1 MKGIFVLGAVFIIL
15 ILMGV
20 LFYYEDTHIVIQAY
34 AQSVTFVNELPSSFI
49 VKINLVVKNN
59 GFLPMGT
66 TITSILGVVNGT
78 SPSSLLTQ
86 TPKQYINT
94 TSVDVGPFSKKVI
107 TVSYTLPPDFNIE
120 YFYVEASGYY
130 NFKYTNTSNIQL
142 IEEINTLA
150 QRATSLQTPPQ
161 QYFIGG
167 NLTLISNPKPPYL
180 YIVQPYTITV
190 FNNNSYAISFY
201 AIFYPYNLKMNSGS
215 YNVKVFANN
224 ISVYNENIQIPY
236 QYNELLIPIGE
247 TPILSQNSNYTENVY
262 ILFSG
267 NTAIYYVEFKLKL

>member
-1 MKGIFVLGAVFIIL
+1 MKGILVLGAVFIIL

-34 AQSVTFVNELPSSFI
+34 AQSVTLVNELPGSFI

-59 GFLPMGT
+59 GFLPMST
-66 TITSILGVVNGT
+66 TITSILGIVNGT
-78 SPSSLLTQ
+78 STSSLLTQ

-94 TSVDVGPFSKKVI
+94 TSVDIAPFSKKVI
-107 TVSYTLPPDFNIE
+107 TINYTLPPDFVIE

-150 QRATSLQTPPQ
+150 QRTTSLQTPPQ

-180 YIVQPYTITV
+180 YIVQPSNVTV
-190 FNNNSYAISFY
+190 FSNNSYAMSFY
-201 AIFYPYNLKMNSGS
+201 AIFYPYNLKINSGS
-215 YNVKVFANN
+215 YTIQVFKNN
-224 ISVYNENIQIPY
+224 ISVYSKNILIPY
-236 QYNELLIPIGE
+236 QYNELLVPIGG
-247 TPILSQNSNYTENVY
+247 TPALSQNSNYTENIY

-267 NTAIYYVEFKLKL
+267 GTATYYVEFKLTL

>member
-1 MKGIFVLGAVFIIL
+1 MKGIIVLGAVFIIL
-15 ILMGV
+15 ILMGI

-34 AQSVTFVNELPSSFI
+34 AQSVTLNELPNNFI

-66 TITSILGVVNGT
+66 TITSILGIVNGA
-78 SPSSLLTQ
+78 SNSSILTQ

-107 TVSYTLPPDFNIE
+107 TVSYTLPPNFNIE

-142 IEEINTLA
+142 IEEIDTLA
-150 QRATSLQTPPQ
+150 QHTTSLQTPPQ
-161 QYFIGG
+161 PYFIGG
-167 NLTLISNPKPPYL
+167 NLTLIGNPKPPYL
-180 YIVQPYTITV
+180 YVVQPYTITV
-190 FNNNSYAISFY
+190 FNNNSYAITFY
-201 AIFYPYNLKMNSGS
+201 AIFYPYNLKINSGS
-215 YNVKVFANN
+215 YKIKVFVNN
-224 ISVYNENIQIPY
+224 VSVYNETIQIPY
-236 QYNELLIPIGE
+236 QYNELLIPIGG
-247 TPILSQNSNYTENVY
+247 TPALSQDSSYTENVY

-267 NTAIYYVEFKLKL
+267 NSATYYVEFKLVL

>member
-34 AQSVTFVNELPSSFI
+34 AQSVTFVNELPGSFI

-94 TSVDVGPFSKKVI
+94 TSVDVDPFSKKVI
-107 TVSYTLPPDFNIE
+107 TISYTLPPDFNIE

-190 FNNNSYAISFY
+190 FNNNSYTISFY